1 MQRYSNVQKIT
12 SCTTTFKSGWND
24 IFRFPFLNLQ
34 HKSMVSLEQQNNQTT
49 KNSHFIQN
57 IFENLN
63 VSVSLTN
70 KEKRVEVYLH
80 ELHWES
86 YMVKLKP
93 TLLNQMVRPIYQDV
107 HHLSTTKV
115 WFALNK
121 LQFHKNTV
129 TWQIAIKSD
138 SLRCALA
145 FFNKD
150 DNLHIHRT
158 QLII

>member
-1 MQRYSNVQKIT
+1 
-12 SCTTTFKSGWND
+12 
-24 IFRFPFLNLQ
+24 
-34 HKSMVSLEQQNNQTT
+34 MVSLEQQNNQTT

-70 KEKRVEVYLH
+70 KEKRVEIYLH

-93 TLLNQMVRPIYQDV
+93 TLLTQMVRPIYQDV

-121 LQFHKNTV
+121 L
-129 TWQIAIKSD
+129 
-138 SLRCALA
+138 
-145 FFNKD
+145 
-150 DNLHIHRT
+150 
-158 QLII
+158 